1 MRLLIVEDHGEL
13 AELMAEHLSEN
24 GYACDVAA
32 DGEEA
37 DLKVNDNTYDAILL
51 DLNLPDVDG
60 FDLLK
65 RWRNQELDV
74 PVLVVTC
81 LLYTSRCV

>member
-60 FDLLK
+60 FDPVSYTHLAVQK
-65 RWRNQELDV
+65 RKNFF
-74 PVLVVTC
+74 
-81 LLYTSRCV
+81 SRHW